1 MFQNAYNDN
10 AHTSH
15 HARKV
20 EVFLLYPPPK
30 LRVDIDCART
40 QSAIPEVSLHENCP
54 HSNVRTC
61 PALQPKTQRLYRT
74 ERSSRVNKKRLHCE
88 NFMQQIAAGQ
98 MQPRIALIASGVNTS
113 SD

>member
-40 QSAIPEVSLHENCP
+40 QSATPEVSLHENCP
-54 HSNVRTC
+54 HSNTSK
-61 PALQPKTQRLYRT
+61 PKTQRLNRT
-74 ERSSRVNKKRLHCE
+74 ERSSRVNKKAAVL
-88 NFMQQIAAGQ
+88 QQIAARQ
-98 MQPRIALIASGVNTS
+98 MQPRIALIA
-113 SD
+113 